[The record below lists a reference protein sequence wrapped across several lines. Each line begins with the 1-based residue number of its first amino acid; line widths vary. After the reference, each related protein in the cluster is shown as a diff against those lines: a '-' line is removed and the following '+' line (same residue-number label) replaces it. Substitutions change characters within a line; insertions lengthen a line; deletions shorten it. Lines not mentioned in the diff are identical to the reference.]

1 MTTWIDV
8 AREYF
13 PNSQETELKNILINC
28 TCFPFG
34 NELEVR
40 TQLQE
45 LKEIDAQGINI
56 YDYVD
61 EKIKRAANEILNKDS
76 NQVFDRTIE

>member
-1 MTTWIDV
+1 MATWIDV

-34 NELEVR
+34 NEPEVR
-40 TQLQE
+40 IQLQE
-45 LKEIDAQGINI
+45 LKEVYAQGINI

-61 EKIKRAANEILNKDS
+61 EKTERAANESLNKGP
-76 NQVFDRTIE
+76 NQIFN